1 MSYADR
7 YDPDEDFDR
16 WYTSATGREIGR
28 WIRPGDTVLE
38 LGCATG
44 LMTAAFADRGA
55 LVTAVD
61 HAPTYLERA
70 RARQLPGATFVEH
83 DIVSVEH
90 PDRFRHVVV
99 ANVAHEVPDP
109 ARLFRTAAHH
119 LVPGGLLH
127 VTLQNPR
134 SIHRLVGLELGQIA
148 DLGELSARGEA
159 FDTLAILGPDA
170 LEALGRA
177 AGLRGV
183 HQGGIMLKPLPNDL
197 MATLPDEVLEGFV
210 LAARHLPHH
219 AAMSYLVMERPHE
232 GGSAPDRVHG

>member
-16 WYTSATGREIGR
+16 WYTVATGREIGR
-28 WIRPGDTVLE
+28 WLRPGDSVLE

-44 LMTAAFADRGA
+44 LMTASFAARGA
-55 LVTAVD
+55 VVTAVD
-61 HAPTYLERA
+61 HAPTYLDRA
-70 RARQLPGATFVEH
+70 RARELPGATFVEH
-83 DIVSVEH
+83 DIVTVVR
-90 PDRFRHVVV
+90 PDRFQHVVV

-109 ARLFRTAAHH
+109 ARLFRTAADH

-148 DLGELSARGEA
+148 DLRELSARGET
-159 FDTLAILGPDA
+159 FDTLAILDA
-170 LEALGRA
+170 DTLEALGRA
-177 AGLRGV
+177 AGLAAV
-183 HQGGIMLKPLPNDL
+183 HRGGIMLKPLPNDL

-210 LAARHLPHH
+210 LAARHLPEH
-219 AAMSYLVMERPHE
+219 AAMSYLVLERPHTDPR
-232 GGSAPDRVHG
+232 G